1 LLDIVMAVELTE
13 EQISK
18 CFEEASSDLKFLF
31 DKEGVDRLTQARLY
45 EAGVHTVK
53 QLAVLCKD
61 VDELRGMAKEALDID
76 PTKGLR
82 EKAKLSRF
90 FGGF

>member
-1 LLDIVMAVELTE
+1 M
-13 EQISK
+13 
-18 CFEEASSDLKFLF
+18 
-31 DKEGVDRLTQARLY
+31 Y

-76 PTKGLR
+76 PTKGPMG
-82 EKAKLSRF
+82 EGEAISG